1 MGCSHY
7 DSLIVKKKKGNPFT
21 GFGYTGTY
29 FVQEI
34 ERVFA

>member
-1 MGCSHY
+1 MGWSHY
-7 DSLIVKKKKGNPFT
+7 DSLIVKKKKGKPFT
-21 GFGYTGTY
+21 GFGYTGTC